1 MNSSVKENKS
11 KGIIK
16 GKSLVDLLQKKVSL
30 KKELIRLKKL
40 NEQQKK
46 QELLVESIS
55 KIDEFLA
62 KHKIQK

>member
-1 MNSSVKENKS
+1 MNSSVKQNKS

-16 GKSLVDLLQKKVSL
+16 GKSLVDLLQKKVTL

-46 QELLVESIS
+46 TRTLSRIY
-55 KIDEFLA
+55 F
-62 KHKIQK
+62 

>member
-1 MNSSVKENKS
+1 MNYSVKENKS

-46 QELLVESIS
+46 QEILIESIS
-55 KIDEFLA
+55 QIDKFLS

>member
-1 MNSSVKENKS
+1 MNSSVKQNKS

-16 GKSLVDLLQKKVSL
+16 GKSLVDILQKKVSL

-62 KHKIQK
+62 KHQIQK

>member
-40 NEQQKK
+40 N
-46 QELLVESIS
+46 
-55 KIDEFLA
+55 
-62 KHKIQK
+62 

>member
-46 QELLVESIS
+46 TRNLNRIYFPNRQVS
-55 KIDEFLA
+55 F
-62 KHKIQK
+62 

>member
-1 MNSSVKENKS
+1 MNSSVKQNKS

-30 KKELIRLKKL
+30 KKELNRLKKL

>member
-1 MNSSVKENKS
+1 MNSSVKQNKS
-11 KGIIK
+11 KCIIK
-16 GKSLVDLLQKKVSL
+16 GKSLVDLLQKKVTL

-46 QELLVESIS
+46 QEILIESIS
-55 KIDEFLA
+55 QIDKFLS

>member
-1 MNSSVKENKS
+1 MNSSVKQNKS

-16 GKSLVDLLQKKVSL
+16 GKSLVDLLQKKVTL

-62 KHKIQK
+62 KHKLQK

>member
-1 MNSSVKENKS
+1 MNSSVKEIKS

-16 GKSLVDLLQKKVSL
+16 GKSLVDLLQKKVTL

-46 QELLVESIS
+46 QEILIESIS
-55 KIDEFLA
+55 QIDKFLS